1 MAEVANFDPKMLYFI
16 GVLVILLILI
26 MVSFVLTSR
35 RTGRLEQDL
44 DELSQ
49 RVLQFDQTLN
59 KLQQS
64 VSSLAASQSASVHD
78 DDDVALQAITDL
90 SSKFTKMSADF
101 NAALSEQSSLRQEI
115 DQLKNQIEQ
124 NSFVSDNQ
132 VHTLDA
138 SQVNHVIQGGQYPS
152 SYEDSS
158 LSNLPNQSMLPPA
171 AMQGQRNFNAS
182 SAMQAQDPYAS
193 GMMGQGMMSRMDQGR
208 GGMPNMNGQ
217 MNQGFN
223 NLPSGNQN
231 MNTSRRANAMG
242 STDDSGIFMPPR
254 TAASNNQYNPSEK
267 TGLQGMVENGASA
280 SSVTAESSRQ
290 SQVEQRSS
298 ATGFTPD
305 DEGFN
310 SSKSKSSNSS
320 NEIKLP
326 SMSIVA
332 EVSLD
337 PIDGGIEPAAVQ
349 PKNKGVGSG
358 VVEVDSNRHAIA
370 KKLDPALALNSQQA
384 EAKAREANASTSNSS
399 LLDSVD
405 PASKLSLHEEAVLA
419 AINSV
424 DDSVLFGGSRS
435 KLDEQGLNTQDLG
448 AQNLDD
454 SNLDDSVLASSSLTS
469 SDRSLNSLGASDLSS
484 QALDLSSQ
492 SFDTERFK
500 KSSSTRN
507 LTVDR
512 DLTAEALSSS
522 ESSFGRKHFDHK
534 DFEQDSTSSDLSKVE
549 TTPRDDERFAA
560 LDNFTNLYTN
570 ARKKQLA
577 REKLEAG
584 HNSVNLEQDDNARR
598 NTALR
603 DLNAAENS
611 ITSVKPDEGSTID
624 FGQDMHFGK
633 MQPLERTLS
642 QASDRTRTE
651 AVAKAVA
658 DSSKQRHPPMPEVMS
673 PGVLQKA
680 TVVDMIYDEEYVRKQ
695 KDQKPYGIN
704 IDTLD
709 KAHTFID
716 AGVPLVEISAKTG
729 LSEDELRLLYDVDE
743 DGKVRNSGEMFKE
756 NSALGIMQGES
767 SDQSTQDK
775 FGDKTS
781 TQSSSKK
788 AFDKKSDS
796 DLSPSAVLDKDERK
810 EIESIMKDM
819 PSSGTATSSD
829 DTVNLATSEKSV
841 DKRELSFESSK
852 NKSDLTLENE
862 TLGTDSKSSTSKGF
876 EKPAV
881 HKKYIEQIKDDEF
894 EQNLD
899 AIDQFADS
907 LIQENRQKEQ
917 ERKLSKDNSRKGASL
932 KANASGK
939 SSLKRSGSGVSS
951 NNKLAEETT
960 GNTKIIGRNAPTTVI
975 MPSDLDEPK
984 FSTSQDPLNIM
995 DDFKGRKNKLDAY
1008 QGTARSVNRE
1018 PSGTG
1023 AENLAANNAAYL
1035 EDLNADINA
1044 ALDDDEVTL
1053 LTNKVSKVGSLS
1065 QNGSKL
1071 NSSDSGRKNASGSSL
1086 GLSSGTSGGLKSGNS
1101 NNIKSQKSGAVLSTA
1116 NGKSSAGSA
1125 NVGQVVKHYGRSRSE
1140 KKINSVGGVDRES
1153 YEQSQS
1159 SERYAR
1165 KAMLPM
1171 SGRSQTQEAD
1181 APKKITVDMALAQ
1194 MDGGRSSER
1203 RGTNSGSSARA
1214 PLGLGS
1220 VSTTTHGGFSSVT
1233 AMNPG
1238 MSDVVDMAPMGI
1250 GSMDDELSE
1259 DPAEILNQV
1268 VKGGLKSVSDSLTMD
1283 QMDVLNQVSNALPE
1297 TPAIPVEPTRV
1308 KPGQHYANRKARS
1321 AYGMT
1326 RQA

>member
-158 LSNLPNQSMLPPA
+158 LSNLSNQSMLPPT

-193 GMMGQGMMSRMDQGR
+193 GMMGQGMMSRMEQGR

-337 PIDGGIEPAAVQ
+337 PIDGGIEPAAIQ

-358 VVEVDSNRHAIA
+358 VVEVDPNRHAIA

-384 EAKAREANASTSNSS
+384 EAKAREANASSSNSS
-399 LLDSVD
+399 PLDSVD

-454 SNLDDSVLASSSLTS
+454 SNLDDSVLSSSSLTS
-469 SDRSLNSLGASDLSS
+469 SDRALNSLGASDLSS
-484 QALDLSSQ
+484 QA
-492 SFDTERFK
+492 FDTERFK
-500 KSSSTRN
+500 EPNST
-507 LTVDR
+507 R

-549 TTPRDDERFAA
+549 PTPRDDERFAA

-584 HNSVNLEQDDNARR
+584 HNSVNLEQDDNSRR
-598 NTALR
+598 NSALR

-658 DSSKQRHPPMPEVMS
+658 DSSKQRQPPMPEVMS

-756 NSALGIMQGES
+756 NSALGIMQGEQ
-767 SDQSTQDK
+767 SDQSTQEK

-781 TQSSSKK
+781 TQSSTKK

-796 DLSPSAVLDKDERK
+796 ALSPSAVLDKDERK

-819 PSSGTATSSD
+819 PSSGTTTSSD
-829 DTVNLATSEKSV
+829 DAVNLATSEKSV

-862 TLGTDSKSSTSKGF
+862 ALGTDSKSSTSKGF

-917 ERKLSKDNSRKGASL
+917 ERKLSKDNSRKSASL
-932 KANASGK
+932 KANTLGK

-1053 LTNKVSKVGSLS
+1053 RTNKTSKVGSLS
-1065 QNGSKL
+1065 QNSSKL
-1071 NSSDSGRKNASGSSL
+1071 NSSDSGRKNASGSNL
-1086 GLSSGTSGGLKSGNS
+1086 GLSSGTSSGLKSGNS
-1101 NNIKSQKSGAVLSTA
+1101 TNIKSHKPGAVLSTA
-1116 NGKSSAGSA
+1116 NGKSSASTA
-1125 NVGQVVKHYGRSRSE
+1125 NAGQVVKHYGRSRSE

-1171 SGRSQTQEAD
+1171 TGRGQNQDAD

-1194 MDGGRSSER
+1194 MEGGRSSER
-1203 RGTNSGSSARA
+1203 RGANSGSSARA

-1220 VSTTTHGGFSSVT
+1220 VSATTHGGFSSVT

-1308 KPGQHYANRKARS
+1308 KPGQHYANRKARN
-1321 AYGMT
+1321 AYGMS